1 MDMEALSSFISI
13 VEEGGMTKA
22 ASVLH
27 ISQSAM
33 SSSIGK
39 LEKELGAALFDR
51 GGKGLQLTM
60 EGEFFL
66 TWAKRL
72 VSAIDEGKRSV
83 QEAITKKGIVKIG
96 TFAENDGI
104 YYLVSAF
111 CKKYPQITV
120 YLYDRKS
127 IWADFLSSDLDFFV
141 LPKNEC
147 RGLPSVNVARRKNLY
162 VLMGSG
168 HRLAKRALIQLKDLQ
183 EERFVF
189 TASAD
194 GKMDSMY
201 TYCVEHGFEPRVS
214 FLCEEVESLLD
225 IILQTGAVTLVYNT
239 FRQFR
244 QRMDGLSAVPLDG
257 SSRENTEIVLAWRD
271 GNDTNPLAD
280 IFKDFAVNYMER
292 EYRR

>member
-1 MDMEALSSFISI
+1 
-13 VEEGGMTKA
+13 
-22 ASVLH
+22 
-27 ISQSAM
+27 
-33 SSSIGK
+33 
-39 LEKELGAALFDR
+39 
-51 GGKGLQLTM
+51 
-60 EGEFFL
+60 
-66 TWAKRL
+66 
-72 VSAIDEGKRSV
+72 
-83 QEAITKKGIVKIG
+83 
-96 TFAENDGI
+96 
-104 YYLVSAF
+104 
-111 CKKYPQITV
+111 
-120 YLYDRKS
+120 
-127 IWADFLSSDLDFFV
+127 
-141 LPKNEC
+141 
-147 RGLPSVNVARRKNLY
+147 
-162 VLMGSG
+162 MGSG

-214 FLCEEVESLLD
+214 FLCEGVESLLD

-280 IFKDFAVNYMER
+280 IFKDFAVNYMEH